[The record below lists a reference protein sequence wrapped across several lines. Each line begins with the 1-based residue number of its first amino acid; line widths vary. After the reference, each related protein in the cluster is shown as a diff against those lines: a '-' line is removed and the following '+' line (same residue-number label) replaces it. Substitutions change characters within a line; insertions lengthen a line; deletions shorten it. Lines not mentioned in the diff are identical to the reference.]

1 MMPPDLSTVRPPS
14 TRPVRPSLVLYTR
27 SPIPATVLIAAR
39 HAAPATHTPRDK
51 QTRFSKWNKDKKI
64 KQNYPGFE
72 FKPRQVNDSSQS
84 NQGTDHLISQII
96 FKWFR
101 FSILRRPIIHDWMSS
116 TTRREVA
123 TTTPTSQTTI
133 SIDMV
138 SDALWI
144 VPSLVLLNCVCV
156 AIYYLLLS
164 VMICAW
170 GGVIFRFFNIYIYV
184 CVLIFRRLTIANGRY

>member
-1 MMPPDLSTVRPPS
+1 
-14 TRPVRPSLVLYTR
+14 
-27 SPIPATVLIAAR
+27 
-39 HAAPATHTPRDK
+39 
-51 QTRFSKWNKDKKI
+51 
-64 KQNYPGFE
+64 
-72 FKPRQVNDSSQS
+72 
-84 NQGTDHLISQII
+84 
-96 FKWFR
+96 
-101 FSILRRPIIHDWMSS
+101 MSS

-164 VMICAW
+164 VMIC
-170 GGVIFRFFNIYIYV
+170 
-184 CVLIFRRLTIANGRY
+184 T